1 MINRMIEATD
11 GTIEMNGKNV
21 RNMNPVELRRSIGYV
36 IQQIGLILSYDH

>member
-21 RNMNPVELRRSIGYV
+21 RNMNQLNYVEVLAM
-36 IQQIGLILSYDH
+36 LFNKLDDASYDH